1 MTIFSGNFNHKP
13 NYSIQNGFE
22 RHQENLLD
30 EIEKINSQATA
41 QIEYSKKL
49 DFDFKIIFL
58 VFLIMITFI
67 DFSKQWT

>member
-13 NYSIQNGFE
+13 NYSVQNGFE

-49 DFDFKIIFL
+49 DFDFHE
-58 VFLIMITFI
+58 
-67 DFSKQWT
+67 